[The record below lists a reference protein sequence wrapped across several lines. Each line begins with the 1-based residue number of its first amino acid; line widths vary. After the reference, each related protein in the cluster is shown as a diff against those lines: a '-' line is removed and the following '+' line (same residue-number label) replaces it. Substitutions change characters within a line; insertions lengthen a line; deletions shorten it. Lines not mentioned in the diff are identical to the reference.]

1 MILIY
6 ELLGV
11 SLFEILNDLNEKNY
25 DIENDIVNKIMKD
38 TY

>member
-11 SLFEILNDLNEKNY
+11 SLFEILNDLNEKSY
-25 DIENDIVNKIMKD
+25 DAENDIINKIMKD
-38 TY
+38 II